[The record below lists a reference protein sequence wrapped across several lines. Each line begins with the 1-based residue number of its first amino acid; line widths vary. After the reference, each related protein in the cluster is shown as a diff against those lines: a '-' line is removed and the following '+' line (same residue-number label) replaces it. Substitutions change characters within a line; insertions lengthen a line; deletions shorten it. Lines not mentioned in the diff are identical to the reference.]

1 MEMKEVQEMVK
12 SKVLLGNRN
21 TTVSY
26 LLEKEPVYEGSGL
39 GIGLVS
45 VICDWLTGRTAPSTR
60 GKDLGEFATAA

>member
-1 MEMKEVQEMVK
+1 MVE
-12 SKVLLGNRN
+12 SKVLGNRN
-21 TTVSY
+21 TTAVSY

>member
-1 MEMKEVQEMVK
+1 MVE
-12 SKVLLGNRN
+12 SKVLGNRN
-21 TTVSY
+21 TTAVNY